1 MKVIL
6 NRIKKFLNIL
16 NQRQL
21 SIQSTLFL
29 VFAITSFFV
38 DNSNNF
44 WMFIICSILFS
55 GLQRIIDELES
66 NNKKNKL

>member
-1 MKVIL
+1 MKGIL
-6 NRIKKFLNIL
+6 NRIKKFRNIL

-21 SIQSTLFL
+21 GIQSTLFL
-29 VFAITSFFV
+29 VFAITSFFL

-55 GLQRIIDELES
+55 GLQRIVDELES
-66 NNKKNKL
+66 NNKKK